1 MSQSS
6 DSSTRA
12 LATLVTALGITIGAT
27 PATLR
32 AQSPASAP
40 AREAVQS
47 KHSPTAEQ
55 NKVSTRDAVQQKGGT
70 QAKDALRKKGST
82 QSEGEG
88 DDDEPTVATRK
99 APTVDKAAVQQK
111 VGTPANAPAAAPAKP
126 F

>member
-32 AQSPASAP
+32 AQAPASAP
-40 AREAVQS
+40 PREAIQC
-47 KHSPTAEQ
+47 KLSPSGDQ
-55 NKVSTRDAVQQKGGT
+55 NKVSTKDAVQQKGGT
-70 QAKDALRKKGST
+70 QAKDALQKKASV
-82 QSEGEG
+82 QSEGDG
-88 DDDEPTVATRK
+88 DEPEVATRK

-111 VGTPANAPAAAPAKP
+111 VGTPAKAPAAAPAKP